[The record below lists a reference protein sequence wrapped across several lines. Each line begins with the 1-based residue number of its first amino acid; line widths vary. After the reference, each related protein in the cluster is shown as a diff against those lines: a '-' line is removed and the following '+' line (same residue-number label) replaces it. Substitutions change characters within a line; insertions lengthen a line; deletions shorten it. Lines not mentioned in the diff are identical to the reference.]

1 MYALCMHGASVY
13 VYVYGLLGGLNRAVG
28 APLWGAVVPVEQ
40 QAGDRKANEGP
51 VMAEKKELMVE

>member
-40 QAGDRKANEGP
+40 QAGDCEANEG
-51 VMAEKKELMVE
+51 ARDS

>member
-40 QAGDRKANEGP
+40 QAGDRKANERSSDG
-51 VMAEKKELMVE
+51 